1 MLVLLYT
8 EMEDYLGSNL
18 TQCCHRV
25 AILGRGTHMSL
36 PKCSGWTHPYK
47 QQGHTCNQ
55 AVTGV
60 QEVIDAQSNTETHA
74 VAVTVLVNNLANR

>member
-1 MLVLLYT
+1 
-8 EMEDYLGSNL
+8 
-18 TQCCHRV
+18 
-25 AILGRGTHMSL
+25 MSL